1 MDVLQIGPENWADKY
16 TIPSEIAW
24 HYNSFATESQKSNP
38 SLNEYSVVIITG
50 KNDMKDEDWK
60 KLQWVVAPY
69 TVLYFPWIKD
79 QLSNA
84 AKQFLIL
91 QAAKKI
97 ELAPQELIDNLLSH
111 FFDGQSGIRY
121 APTQLMI
128 TNKAINEFE
137 YLDSGHLK
145 IILDT
150 KDEWVNVGTYKH
162 NFYIDPNRIF
172 KIWLSLRT
180 LNIKIRLRIYPALT
194 GGDGKVT
201 DFEILNIDPKQSKEY
216 MLKLAADKN
225 IRTACVN
232 VEAKGNGA
240 FILGV
245 LHWRWSRGG
254 NGSFIPGGK
263 RIVDQIN
270 HDDIAYYLNPGDLK
284 PPLNVYFSG
293 ARALE
298 GFEAYPLFRK
308 MHAPSLLFTD
318 MRLNVGEFYDDA
330 SQSLGKKIKEVINE
344 SLKKIGFTK
353 DQLLMNGISMGT
365 YPALKYGAQLQAH
378 AIVVAKLI
386 TNLGYVAT
394 RQRLERPD
402 EFDTIFDI
410 DNQFINSLNEKQ
422 LKELDRNFWLQFEK
436 NDLSQTKLFI
446 GYMEND
452 DYDNQAVKKLKQSKA
467 IQSAKQIIY
476 KGYPGRHNDNPAVI
490 NWFIER
496 VHQIMRTD
504 FGRDI

>member
-1 MDVLQIGPENWADKY
+1 M
-16 TIPSEIAW
+16 
-24 HYNSFATESQKSNP
+24 
-38 SLNEYSVVIITG
+38 
-50 KNDMKDEDWK
+50 
-60 KLQWVVAPY
+60 
-69 TVLYFPWIKD
+69 
-79 QLSNA
+79 
-84 AKQFLIL
+84 
-91 QAAKKI
+91 
-97 ELAPQELIDNLLSH
+97 
-111 FFDGQSGIRY
+111 
-121 APTQLMI
+121 
-128 TNKAINEFE
+128 
-137 YLDSGHLK
+137 
-145 IILDT
+145 
-150 KDEWVNVGTYKH
+150 
-162 NFYIDPNRIF
+162 
-172 KIWLSLRT
+172 
-180 LNIKIRLRIYPALT
+180 
-194 GGDGKVT
+194 
-201 DFEILNIDPKQSKEY
+201 
-216 MLKLAADKN
+216 
-225 IRTACVN
+225 
-232 VEAKGNGA
+232 
-240 FILGV
+240 
-245 LHWRWSRGG
+245 
-254 NGSFIPGGK
+254 
-263 RIVDQIN
+263 
-270 HDDIAYYLNPGDLK
+270 K

-344 SLKKIGFTK
+344 SLKKLGFTK

>member
-232 VEAKGNGA
+232 V
-240 FILGV
+240 
-245 LHWRWSRGG
+245 
-254 NGSFIPGGK
+254 
-263 RIVDQIN
+263 
-270 HDDIAYYLNPGDLK
+270 
-284 PPLNVYFSG
+284 
-293 ARALE
+293 
-298 GFEAYPLFRK
+298 
-308 MHAPSLLFTD
+308 
-318 MRLNVGEFYDDA
+318 
-330 SQSLGKKIKEVINE
+330 
-344 SLKKIGFTK
+344 
-353 DQLLMNGISMGT
+353 
-365 YPALKYGAQLQAH
+365 
-378 AIVVAKLI
+378 
-386 TNLGYVAT
+386 
-394 RQRLERPD
+394 
-402 EFDTIFDI
+402 
-410 DNQFINSLNEKQ
+410 
-422 LKELDRNFWLQFEK
+422 
-436 NDLSQTKLFI
+436 
-446 GYMEND
+446 
-452 DYDNQAVKKLKQSKA
+452 
-467 IQSAKQIIY
+467 
-476 KGYPGRHNDNPAVI
+476 
-490 NWFIER
+490 
-496 VHQIMRTD
+496 
-504 FGRDI
+504 

>member
-1 MDVLQIGPENWADKY
+1 VDVLQIGPENWADKY
-16 TIPSEIAW
+16 SIPSEIKW
-24 HYNSFATESQKSNP
+24 HYNSFATEAKEKSS
-38 SLNEYSVVIITG
+38 SLNKYSVVVITG
-50 KNDMKDEDWK
+50 KNNMTDEDWK

-69 TVLYFPWIKD
+69 TVLYLPWIKD
-79 QLSNA
+79 QLTAA
-84 AKQFLIL
+84 AKRFLVL
-91 QAAKKI
+91 QASKKI
-97 ELAPQELIDNLLSH
+97 ELEPQELIDRLLSY

-145 IILDT
+145 ITLDT
-150 KDEWVNVGTYKH
+150 NDEWVNVGTYKN
-162 NFYIDPNRIF
+162 NFYIDPDRIF

-180 LNIKIRLRIYPALT
+180 LNIKIRLRIYPALS
-194 GGDGKVT
+194 GQDGEVSN
-201 DFEILNIDPKQSKEY
+201 FEILNIDPKQSKEY
-216 MLKLAADKN
+216 MLKLTTSKVV
-225 IRTACVN
+225 RMACVN

-254 NGSFIPGGK
+254 NGSFIAGGK
-263 RIVDQIN
+263 RIVDQVN
-270 HDDIAYYLNPGDLK
+270 HDDIAYYLNPGDMK

-318 MRLNVGEFYDDA
+318 MRLGIGEFYDDA
-330 SQSLGKKIKEVINE
+330 SQNLGLKIKEVIDE
-344 SLKKIGFTK
+344 SLKKLGFSR

-365 YPALKYGAQLQAH
+365 YPALKYGAQIQAH
-378 AIVVAKLI
+378 AIIIAKPI
-386 TNLGYVAT
+386 ANLGYVAT

-410 DNQFINSLNEKQ
+410 DNQFINSLDEKH
-422 LKELDRNFWLQFEK
+422 LKELDHNFWQQFEQ
-436 NDLSQTKLFI
+436 NDLSKTKLFI

-452 DYDNQAVKKLKQSKA
+452 DYDNRAVEKIKKTQAIK
-467 IQSAKQIIY
+467 SAKQIIY
-476 KGYPGRHNDNPAVI
+476 KGYPGRHNDNPAVT

-504 FGRDI
+504 FNRDI